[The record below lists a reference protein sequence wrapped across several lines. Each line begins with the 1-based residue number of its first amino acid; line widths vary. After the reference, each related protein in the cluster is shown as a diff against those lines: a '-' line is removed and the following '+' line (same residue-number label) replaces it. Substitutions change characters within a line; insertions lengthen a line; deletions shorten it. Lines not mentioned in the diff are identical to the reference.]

1 MQLDST
7 EMNTME
13 DNDQTTRIAPSST
26 NWDGDTQA
34 PWTFTPSD
42 RTDAV
47 HVVIP
52 EPADCIPLYPLRYGI
67 SIEGCSL
74 STVGDSLA
82 SGYPEPPRNKAW
94 GLRLLRPSS
103 IIYLMYHEDGQFRA
117 YPYQVTYDARFAYLP
132 EADRAPEDAI
142 PYLPAPKTDVADTVY
157 LVVTDTLLTEDTL
170 EQLSGRLDEL
180 SGKIITKVMPAEPA
194 EGQQDVAMVKGTLDN
209 HLAVP
214 EMASLLYER
223 RGLDMRWSESLH
235 DVPEGSHAVATLET
249 ISRRLN
255 QGKGQGEPLAPVVHD
270 AVGVLSELNSLLGSC
285 LEERGAYASE
295 ASRKL
300 RVRDMILAL
309 GEQKYTEAARQAR
322 DRAININ
329 VRGNYYV
336 DTAEYTER
344 HASAARAERLASYKQ
359 DEADAFYEAHPGRLE
374 SFDREISQAADALW
388 MAWQGLQ
395 ERYQLTID
403 LHDDENTLNFLD
415 LRLVVA
421 NTLLGLAYSEPGE
434 QCLVNQLGDDGPVPG
449 SILYRVLMGH
459 PMILEYIEQDR
470 QLAAQRFTDDLSAMP
485 DISEAHS
492 AEIDLTKGVFPPV
505 GLHGANEA
513 TTTVLR
519 QLQQLVTALPP
530 DGASNQITQVTM
542 ALVAAGKLRNPS
554 QFLLSTYRAAF
565 EASEGTLIQQ
575 GRMPTA
581 NLGSWILRENNGTIA
596 KGFRN
601 STVIRAGN
609 ELAEAYNAY
618 QLKVDE
624 TGSRL
629 RFWHRVKVGLGV
641 GGLVSSVL
649 TMNSALAKFHEDD
662 AITLTNSLNF
672 GAAALLAGASGSAIR
687 SAYLDRS
694 RDAAR
699 IAERSSMAGKAMVGL
714 SNKWNN
720 IAIGLTALAALVQAY
735 SDYKQADDETGTART
750 ITLSGSALQFGAAG
764 LGGLHLLGKLSTPM
778 KFINRTAMWG
788 LRRSAMNAGMAGVAE
803 VALSRGVGG
812 VAAGVARVASIGAGP
827 IGWTLLGVQALYSV
841 LKNWHDGIV
850 EEQRYTDW
858 IACSIWGNGQ
868 RSAYFLG
875 LLGGEAL
882 QPYGDDDVQEL
893 RDFDRLWQKPTVSSD
908 RAWLKILASG
918 ASGSLGAPTPPPAD
932 ARTVSVLFP
941 GWKPQVSWYEIDQYH
956 EFDWMDIE
964 KNFDGRDDVEAHDG
978 YGILTFD
985 TMTLIGNTRVKYYPN
1000 YEASPDYY
1008 LINGDDDGEERVK

>member
-1 MQLDST
+1 
-7 EMNTME
+7 ME
-13 DNDQTTRIAPSST
+13 NQDQTTRIAPSST
-26 NWDGDTQA
+26 NWDDDICAQ
-34 PWTFTPSD
+34 WTCTPQD
-42 RTDAV
+42 RDDDV

-52 EPADCIPLYPLRYGI
+52 DPADCIPLYPLRYGV
-67 SIEGCSL
+67 SQKGCSL
-74 STVGDSLA
+74 DTVSGNLA
-82 SGYPEPPRNKAW
+82 SGYPEPPRDKDW

-103 IIYLMYHEDGQFRA
+103 IVYLMYHEEGEFKA
-117 YPYQVTYDARFAYLP
+117 LPYQVTYDARFAFLP
-132 EADRAPEDAI
+132 EGDADPEAAI
-142 PYLPAPKTDVADTVY
+142 PYLPAPKTEVADTVY
-157 LVVTDTLLTEDTL
+157 LMVTDTRLTDSTL
-170 EQLSGRLDEL
+170 EQLSGQLDAL
-180 SGKIITKVMPAEPA
+180 SGKIITKVMPAEAA

-214 EMASLLYER
+214 EMASALYEK

-235 DVPEGSHAVATLET
+235 DVPDGAQAVASLEK
-249 ISRRLN
+249 ISRQLN
-255 QGKGQGEPLAPVVHD
+255 QGKGQGKPLAPVVHD
-270 AVGVLSELNSLLGSC
+270 AVGVLSELNNLLGGF
-285 LEERGAYASE
+285 LEERGEYASE

-309 GEQKYTEAARQAR
+309 GEQKYSEAAREAR
-322 DRAININ
+322 DRANDIN
-329 VRGNYYV
+329 VRANYYV
-336 DTAEYTER
+336 DPTEYSER
-344 HASAARAERLASYKQ
+344 HASTARTERLASYKQ
-359 DEADAFYEAHPGRLE
+359 AEADAFHAAHPGKLE
-374 SFDREISQAADALW
+374 GFDRNITQAADALW
-388 MAWQGLQ
+388 TAWQGLQ

-434 QCLVNQLGDDGPVPG
+434 QYLVGQLGDDSPVQG

-470 QLAAQRFTDDLSAMP
+470 QLSAQRFTDDLSAMP
-485 DISEAHS
+485 DISNSHS

-505 GLHGANEA
+505 GMHSANEA
-513 TTTVLR
+513 TTATLR
-519 QLQQLVTALPP
+519 KLQQLVTTLPP
-530 DGASNQITQVTM
+530 DGSSNQISQVTM

-554 QFLLSTYRAAF
+554 QFLLSPYRAAF

-575 GRMPTA
+575 GRVPTDK
-581 NLGSWILRENNGTIA
+581 LGSWVLKENNGTIA

-609 ELAEAYNAY
+609 ELAEAYTAY
-618 QLKVDE
+618 QLKYDE
-624 TGSRL
+624 VGSQL

-641 GGLVSSVL
+641 GGLLSSVL
-649 TMNSALAKFHEDD
+649 TMNSALAKLHEED

-687 SAYLDRS
+687 SAYVDRS

-699 IAERSSMAGKAMVGL
+699 LAARSSTAGKALEGV
-714 SNKWNN
+714 SNRWSNR
-720 IAIGLTALAALVQAY
+720 AVGLTALAALVQAY
-735 SDYKQADDETGTART
+735 SDYEQAQKETGAAHSLKFTGSMLQLGA
-750 ITLSGSALQFGAAG
+750 SGIGS
-764 LGGLHLLGKLSTPM
+764 LHLLGKSTEAM
-778 KFINRTAMWG
+778 KYVNRAARWG
-788 LRRSAMNAGMAGVAE
+788 LQRSAMSSGMAGAAE
-803 VALSRGVGG
+803 VALSRGVGSA
-812 VAAGVARVASIGAGP
+812 AAGIARVASIGAGP

-868 RSAYFLG
+868 RSTHMLG

-918 ASGSLGAPTPPPAD
+918 ASASMGAPAPPPSD

-956 EFDWMDIE
+956 EFDWVGIE
-964 KNFDGRDDVEAHDG
+964 NSHDGRDDVEAHEG

-985 TMTLIGNTRVKYYPN
+985 TMTLIGNTKVKYYPN